1 MNMGN
6 YGYLSAKPHAVT
18 RVDNTDYLITSTSQQ
33 ITYNPYGKA
42 ALIVEGDSS
51 QVLFYGPDKTRWLQV
66 DSVNGQVAAK
76 TYYFDDFELRVA
88 GNHTRKY
95 HYLEEGL
102 LTYMLD
108 SSLTDHYYLLTDN
121 VGSVTHIVSGE
132 GGTKFEAGYEA
143 WGRQHV
149 TKNDIGFFRGYGG
162 HEMLSKYRLVNM
174 DGRLYDY
181 ALGRFL
187 SPDNYVQEPGNSQN
201 N

>member
-1 MNMGN
+1 MGN

-88 GNHTRKY
+88 GNHTHKY

-108 SSLTDHYYLLTDN
+108 SSLTDHYSGKGDTPNSHSFHSHLRSDKDFCLQ
-121 VGSVTHIVSGE
+121 GWKHQIVSNK
-132 GGTKFEAGYEA
+132 TKQLWYESTQNHLFA
-143 WGRQHV
+143 AY
-149 TKNDIGFFRGYGG
+149 DG
-162 HEMLSKYRLVNM
+162 HYDDLVFM
-174 DGRLYDY
+174 
-181 ALGRFL
+181 
-187 SPDNYVQEPGNSQN
+187 S
-201 N
+201 

>member
-18 RVDNTDYLITSTSQQ
+18 RVDNTDHLINSTSQQ

-95 HYLEEGL
+95 Q
-102 LTYMLD
+102 
-108 SSLTDHYYLLTDN
+108 SSSGGCCHQQWEHNNKSKSGSDHN
-121 VGSVTHIVSGE
+121 
-132 GGTKFEAGYEA
+132 
-143 WGRQHV
+143 Q
-149 TKNDIGFFRGYGG
+149 GFRSWIRCGI
-162 HEMLSKYRLVNM
+162 H
-174 DGRLYDY
+174 
-181 ALGRFL
+181 
-187 SPDNYVQEPGNSQN
+187 NY
-201 N
+201 